1 MFRRASW
8 EGSQLV
14 VRPGAFRGLCP
25 EVPQLPAPDK
35 AMAWWW
41 GGAQSTRRCVKSP
54 FPSLASDLENPVTD
68 LNLKSFLT
76 CASVHLLPSWPHLRA
91 EGNGAIWMAWRD
103 SEEYSCGLA
112 LPVRVPG
119 QCWVPS
125 VRMWGVGRG
134 WEEGVVECGG
144 TKPVTE
150 PPPVNRLCS
159 THRPFWSFLHL
170 LSRQEP
176 GCLKQK
182 PLILLVKIYL
192 LPIWGNEILW
202 LFPS

>member
-1 MFRRASW
+1 MNNLLRREPAC
-8 EGSQLV
+8 SQTW
-14 VRPGAFRGLCP
+14 FI

-54 FPSLASDLENPVTD
+54 FPSPASDLKNPVTD

-76 CASVHLLPSWPHLRA
+76 CASVHLLPSWPHLHA

-103 SEEYSCGLA
+103 NEEYSCGLA

-134 WEEGVVECGG
+134 IAGRCRGMWRHQASDRTPSCKQTVLHPQALLELS
-144 TKPVTE
+144 
-150 PPPVNRLCS
+150 PPPVQAGTCM
-159 THRPFWSFLHL
+159 P
-170 LSRQEP
+170 
-176 GCLKQK
+176 
-182 PLILLVKIYL
+182 
-192 LPIWGNEILW
+192 
-202 LFPS
+202 